1 MSRIPASI
9 LALRR
14 RVLGRLWPGSK
25 QLGFDPSDSVASNKA
40 AERRFEVRQKE
51 HPLGTVG
58 RSRLILRIIENA
70 FPTERLSSEYF
81 RNMDVLLQTKPKRAA
96 PGKVML
102 GIGSGRS
109 GSTSLA
115 ALLGTVD
122 GSCCTH
128 ENPPIIDWTPN
139 QAQIQFHIR
148 RFRILADYF
157 SLVADVSHWWL
168 NTLDVF
174 FEHFPESRV
183 VGLFRDVDACTRSFM
198 NVKGSGRGTLNHW
211 APHGNGI
218 WSATAWDRAYP
229 TYPVPDY
236 AEKEPDRAKY
246 EMIARYVQ
254 DYNSQLEQRAAR
266 YPERLVLA
274 PSESLSEPAIQ
285 QMILGLAGAPGKPSK
300 LRLNMR
306 NVADGEAEEFIF

>member
-1 MSRIPASI
+1 M
-9 LALRR
+9 
-14 RVLGRLWPGSK
+14 
-25 QLGFDPSDSVASNKA
+25 
-40 AERRFEVRQKE
+40 
-51 HPLGTVG
+51 GTVG